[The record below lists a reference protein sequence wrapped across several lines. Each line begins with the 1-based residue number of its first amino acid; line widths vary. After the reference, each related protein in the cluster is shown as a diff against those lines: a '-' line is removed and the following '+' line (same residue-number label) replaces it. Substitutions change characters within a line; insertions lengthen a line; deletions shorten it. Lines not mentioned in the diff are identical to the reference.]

1 MGRSKDALFGGFSGR
16 LGNVV
21 GCYRYGKYYLRTL
34 PERVNQPDTPA
45 QLAQRM
51 RFRLV
56 QAYLS
61 PFRGFLKFGFAAWA
75 AGRSAYSAAMSYNL
89 IHAIAGEYPDL
100 AVDPQHV
107 LLSRG
112 TLPAAE
118 GIALAVD
125 NGKLQFSWT
134 AQGDADAR
142 DNAATVA
149 LCAGP
154 GQAVWQMGIAKRGD
168 QSASMELPQAWKDQ
182 EVAGFICFYDN
193 RILSHSIQPG
203 FISNSR
209 YAGNTAT
216 GFNDGA

>member
-21 GCYRYGKYYLRTL
+21 GCYRYGRYYLRTL

-56 QAYLS
+56 QEYLS
-61 PFRGFLKFGFAAWA
+61 PFRGFLKFGFTACAT
-75 AGRSAYSAAMSYNL
+75 GRSAYSAAMSYNL
-89 IHAIAGEYPDL
+89 RHAIAGEYPGL

-118 GIALAVD
+118 GVALAVD
-125 NGKLQFSWT
+125 NGKLKFSWT

-149 LCAGP
+149 LCTGL

-168 QSASMELPQAWKDQ
+168 QSASMELPQAWKDRQ
-182 EVAGFICFYDN
+182 VAGFICFYDN
-193 RILSHSIQPG
+193 RILSHSIKPG

-209 YAGNTAT
+209 YAGSTAT
-216 GFNDGA
+216 GIND